1 VRKNV
6 TASRPGERNKGL
18 FASASVCRTMIK
30 SNALWSIRTLV
41 PPMQRIERP
50 LRLTSGLVLFAYAT
64 SHLVNH
70 AFGIRS
76 IEAMEAAGLILHKP
90 WTTLAGLFVLY
101 ISFFIHGFLGL
112 FALYRRR
119 HLRMPTGEILQL
131 AFGLAIPVL
140 LIPHAS
146 PIRIGETAYGLEFG
160 YGRVIYQYWVFS
172 TYGSLLRQYALLLV
186 MWIHGCIGLRTWL
199 APKQWYQR
207 NSVALASLALLV
219 PVLALLGFSNAGLD
233 ALEAV
238 RLNPES
244 AAAYVI
250 AEPGAHAAEDL
261 ATVRRLG
268 DVLVLIYLGLV
279 AGTIGLRMLRDWH
292 VGRFGSVR
300 ITYPGARVVMVAP
313 GFSVL
318 EASRWA
324 GFPHESVCGGRGR
337 CSTCRVRVINGATH
351 LAPPGPDERRT
362 LDRIGNPIG
371 VRLACQIRPQADIVV
386 EPLVR
391 ARAYAPSSVLRF
403 PAAIEGGTE
412 MEIAALFVDVRESTR
427 LATGRLPYDILFL
440 FDRYIQVVTVAI
452 RDNGGHVT
460 SIAGDGV
467 MSMFGVN
474 SNGARAARDAFRAAS
489 QLWEGIEALSRDL
502 ADEFQ
507 VPLRAGIGLHVGT
520 AVVGVIS
527 AGETGSLQFLGDTGN
542 LAAKLEAETKRFD
555 CVLIASAQ
563 AAVLVAPGEENCATF
578 SLSVPGKE
586 ENVQVIMFRTRDELD
601 RLLRPAVRN

>member
-1 VRKNV
+1 
-6 TASRPGERNKGL
+6 
-18 FASASVCRTMIK
+18 MIR

-76 IEAMEAAGLILHKP
+76 IEAMESAGLILHKP

-101 ISFFIHGFLGL
+101 ISFFIDGFLGL
-112 FALYRRR
+112 FAPYRRR
-119 HLRMPTGEILQL
+119 HLRMPTGEICQL
-131 AFGLAIPVL
+131 AFGLAIPAL

-146 PIRIGETAYGLEFG
+146 PIRIGESAYGFEFG

-172 TYGSLLRQYALLLV
+172 TYGTLLRRYALLLV

-268 DVLVLIYLGLV
+268 DVLVLIYLGVV

-300 ITYPGARVVMVAP
+300 ITYPGARVVMVTP

-318 EASRWA
+318 EASRWV
-324 GFPHESVCGGRGR
+324 GLPHESVCGGRGR
-337 CSTCRVRVINGATH
+337 CSTCRVRVIKGATH

-403 PAAIEGGTE
+403 PAAIDGGAE
-412 MEIAALFVDVRESTR
+412 MEIAAFVDVRESTR

-507 VPLRAGIGLHVGT
+507 VPLRVGIGLHVGT

-527 AGETGSLQFLGDTGN
+527 ASETGSLQFLGDTGN

-563 AAVLVAPGEENCATF
+563 AAVLVAPGQENFATF

-586 ENVQVIMFRTRDELD
+586 ENVQVTMFRTRDELD
-601 RLLRPAVRN
+601 RLLRPDVRD